1 MFLLYLINCEKRK
14 ERTSSL
20 YRGNM
25 CADSKELASPKTLD
39 MSLIFLLIL
48 ELKLLHGTVFVM
60 KRKRGK
66 KEKNKQKVWCGCLT
80 RHSIIV
86 WLGLKRGNEID
97 PRPVYI
103 GS

>member
-14 ERTSSL
+14 ERTLSL

-48 ELKLLHGTVFVM
+48 ELKLLHGTVFIM
-60 KRKRGK
+60 KRKRAK
-66 KEKNKQKVWCGCLT
+66 KNKQKVRCGCLT
-80 RHSIIV
+80 RHNIVV
-86 WLGLKRGNEID
+86 WLALKSGNEID